1 MAKIKQ
7 FPHRQISEKHPHYNP
22 ARKSILSS
30 TDFMSEEVH
39 HTLEGTVGVRHIE
52 MVGLKI
58 VLIGPYRV
66 TLLGTILLE

>member
-1 MAKIKQ
+1 MGLSQRLRDGKDNTE
-7 FPHRQISEKHPHYNP
+7 FPHSRISEKHLHYNP

-39 HTLEGTVGVRHIE
+39 HTLEGTVGVRHVV

-58 VLIGPYRV
+58 VLIGP
-66 TLLGTILLE
+66 